1 MASRVVTRAFC
12 SLPLRAAQIR
22 APLLRAA
29 FSTAEASFIDKDEVS
44 SRVLNVVKN
53 FEKVDVAKVSE
64 SAKFVEDLGLDSLDT
79 VRLCVVGQLFVQ
91 LQSH

>member
-1 MASRVVTRAFC
+1 M
-12 SLPLRAAQIR
+12 
-22 APLLRAA
+22 
-29 FSTAEASFIDKDEVS
+29 
-44 SRVLNVVKN
+44 LNVVKN

-64 SAKFVEDLGLDSLDT
+64 SAKFIEDLGLDSLDT